1 MSCLYR
7 LAARNLLLA
16 GLAKVIKFHRGK
28 KMFTCI
34 VVYEIRKAL
43 KVVGHFQRLRED
55 CCLLFHATGRRQQVF
70 RFVGTHLQVYT
81 VLRQRR

>member
-1 MSCLYR
+1 MSCLFR
-7 LAARNLLLA
+7 LAARKLLLA

-28 KMFTCI
+28 KMLTYI
-34 VVYEIRKAL
+34 VVFEIRKAL
-43 KVVGHFQRLRED
+43 KVVARYQRLREN

-70 RFVGTHLQVYT
+70 RYVGTHLQVYT